1 MVLGKRLQFAA
12 ARRLGA
18 IPLAVLLLLG
28 GVGAPLVA
36 SRTAELEETCSAKNR
51 VEELSL
57 GHRVSAQR
65 QLRQEAGRVSASL
78 MPLAPRS
85 LGHAQNPVFNAL
97 GGHRMPN
104 GLLAPMTC

>member
-1 MVLGKRLQFAA
+1 M
-12 ARRLGA
+12 GA
-18 IPLAVLLLLG
+18 IPLSVLLLLG
-28 GVGAPLVA
+28 GIGAPLAA
-36 SRTAELEETCSAKNR
+36 SRSAELEETCSAKNR

-57 GHRVSAQR
+57 GQRLNAQR
-65 QLRQEAGRVSASL
+65 QLRQEAGRVSAAL
-78 MPLAPRS
+78 TPLAPRS